1 MHLSRVL
8 SVVLA
13 TFILTT
19 LAHRAFAAESP
30 RVLFDQGHGQR
41 FIVDKDGPLN
51 LSRLARVFHDAG
63 WQVAAADGQLTD
75 DVLAQSD
82 ALIISGAFGSYS
94 PEEIDRIVGFV
105 EHGGRLAVMLHIGPP
120 MADLLHRLE
129 VDFSNRPISEQDN
142 RINNDLR
149 NFGVKNLSKHPLTAG
164 LEHFSVYGC
173 WALMNTD
180 GTSGIIAASSDRSW
194 IDMDGD
200 GKPSQG
206 DAVQAFGVLVA
217 GSRGKGRFAIFG
229 DDAMFQNRFLDEAN
243 LRLAGNLAGWLR

>member
-1 MHLSRVL
+1 MHVSRVL
-8 SVVLA
+8 SVLLAALILA
-13 TFILTT
+13 T
-19 LAHRAFAAESP
+19 LALRAFAAAPP

-51 LSRLARVFHDAG
+51 LSGLARVFHDAG

-94 PEEIDRIVGFV
+94 PEEIDRIVGYV
-105 EHGGRLAVMLHIGPP
+105 EQGGRLAVMLHIGPP

-129 VDFSNRPISEQDN
+129 VDFTNRPISEQDN
-142 RINNDLR
+142 RVNNDLR

-164 LEHFSVYGC
+164 LEQFYVYGC

-180 GTSGIIAASSDRSW
+180 SNSGIIAASSDRSW

>member
-1 MHLSRVL
+1 MHVSRVL
-8 SVVLA
+8 SVLLA
-13 TFILTT
+13 AFILTT
-19 LAHRAFAAESP
+19 PAHRAFAEESP

-51 LSRLARVFHDAG
+51 LSGLARVFHDAG

-94 PEEIDRIVGFV
+94 PEEIDRIVGYV
-105 EHGGRLAVMLHIGPP
+105 EHGGRLAVMLHIGAP

-149 NFGVKNLSKHPLTAG
+149 NFGVKNLSKHPLTAD
-164 LEHFSVYGC
+164 LEQFSVYGC

-180 GTSGIIAASSDRSW
+180 NNSGIIAASSDRSW
-194 IDMDGD
+194 IDMDGN
-200 GKPSQG
+200 GTPSQG
-206 DAVQAFGVLVA
+206 DAVQSFGVLVA

-229 DDAMFQNRFLDEAN
+229 DDAMFQNRFLDETN